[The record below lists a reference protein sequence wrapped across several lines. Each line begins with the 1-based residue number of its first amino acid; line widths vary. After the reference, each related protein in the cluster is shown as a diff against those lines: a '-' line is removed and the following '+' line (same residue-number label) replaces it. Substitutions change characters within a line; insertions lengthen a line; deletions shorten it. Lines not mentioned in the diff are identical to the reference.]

1 MNYYKRH
8 IGDYHKKAGRLSM
21 LEHGAYTLL
30 LDSCYDREKF
40 PTKDEAIDWCWAR
53 STEEVAAV
61 EFVLS
66 KFFTLE
72 NGLYI
77 QTTISE
83 NVAAYHENALKNK
96 QIAIER
102 EEARRL
108 KREQSVHEQ
117 ARSVH
122 EAPPNHKPLT
132 TNHEPITSSKENT
145 IDDSSE
151 SPRVDFLLELFEKFW
166 KHYPTK
172 QGKQKA
178 LAKFKLFLKGKSEGQ
193 ARFWMN
199 LMLAYYMDCRDK
211 QVVGYAELHAA
222 TYIHN
227 KRWEDNPE
235 FMNEFKAEW
244 LKENAQ

>member
-1 MNYYKRH
+1 MCGWIKLQRDIMSHWIAQDNEYLAVWIRMLSEANYESQTKMFNGQV
-8 IGDYHKKAGRLSM
+8 ITVGR
-21 LEHGAYTLL
+21 GQFIFG
-30 LDSCYDREKF
+30 LDSYAEKTKVSVMRLRRLVDLLEKHQMINRVKTSKYSLISIVNYDKYQADNRQTTGTQQADNNTIRSKE
-40 PTKDEAIDWCWAR
+40 
-53 STEEVAAV
+53 STEVN
-61 EFVLS
+61 
-66 KFFTLE
+66 K
-72 NGLYI
+72 
-77 QTTISE
+77 
-83 NVAAYHENALKNK
+83 KN
-96 QIAIER
+96 
-102 EEARRL
+102 
-108 KREQSVHEQ
+108 
-117 ARSVH
+117 
-122 EAPPNHKPLT
+122 
-132 TNHEPITSSKENT
+132 

-151 SPRVDFLLELFEKFW
+151 SPRVDFLLDLFGKFW

-244 LKENAQ
+244 LKENGQ

>member
-1 MNYYKRH
+1 MCGWIKLQRDIMSHWIAQDNEYLAVWIRMLSEANYEAQTKMFNGQV
-8 IGDYHKKAGRLSM
+8 ITVGR
-21 LEHGAYTLL
+21 GQFIFG
-30 LDSCYDREKF
+30 LDSYAEKTKVSVMRLRRLVDLLEKHQMINRVKTSKYSLISIVNYDKYQADNRQTTGTQQAGNNTIRSKE
-40 PTKDEAIDWCWAR
+40 
-53 STEEVAAV
+53 STEV
-61 EFVLS
+61 
-66 KFFTLE
+66 
-72 NGLYI
+72 
-77 QTTISE
+77 
-83 NVAAYHENALKNK
+83 NK
-96 QIAIER
+96 
-102 EEARRL
+102 
-108 KREQSVHEQ
+108 
-117 ARSVH
+117 
-122 EAPPNHKPLT
+122 
-132 TNHEPITSSKENT
+132 NT
-145 IDDSSE
+145 IDDSIE
-151 SPRVDFLLELFEKFW
+151 SPKVDFLSELFDKFW

-222 TYIHN
+222 TYINN

>member
-1 MNYYKRH
+1 MCGWIKLQRDIMSHWIAQDNEYLAVWIRMLSEANYEAQTKMFNGQV
-8 IGDYHKKAGRLSM
+8 ITVGR
-21 LEHGAYTLL
+21 GQFIFG
-30 LDSCYDREKF
+30 LDSYAEKTKVSVMRLRRLVDLLEKHQMINRVKTSKYSLISIVNYDKYQTDNR
-40 PTKDEAIDWCWAR
+40 
-53 STEEVAAV
+53 
-61 EFVLS
+61 
-66 KFFTLE
+66 
-72 NGLYI
+72 
-77 QTTISE
+77 QTTGT
-83 NVAAYHENALKNK
+83 
-96 QIAIER
+96 Q
-102 EEARRL
+102 
-108 KREQSVHEQ
+108 Q
-117 ARSVH
+117 AGNNTIR
-122 EAPPNHKPLT
+122 
-132 TNHEPITSSKENT
+132 SKEVTELNKKN

-151 SPRVDFLLELFEKFW
+151 SPRVDFISDLFSKFW

-244 LKENAQ
+244 LKENGQ

>member
-72 NGLYI
+72 NGVYI

-102 EEARRL
+102 EEAKRL
-108 KREQSVHEQ
+108 KREQAVHDIARTVHES
-117 ARSVH
+117 A
-122 EAPPNHKPLT
+122 PNHKPLT
-132 TNHEPITSSKENT
+132 TNHEPITISKENT

-151 SPRVDFLLELFEKFW
+151 SPRVDFLSELFEKFW

-199 LMLAYYMDCRDK
+199 LMLAYYMDCREK

-244 LKENAQ
+244 LKENGQ

>member
-1 MNYYKRH
+1 MCGWIKLQRDIMSHWIAQDNEYLAVWIRMLSEANYEAQTKMFNGQV
-8 IGDYHKKAGRLSM
+8 ITVGR
-21 LEHGAYTLL
+21 GQFIFG
-30 LDSCYDREKF
+30 LDSYAEKTKVSVMRLRRLVDLLEKHQMINRVKTSKYSLISIVNYDKYQADSRQTTGAQQADNNTIRSKE
-40 PTKDEAIDWCWAR
+40 
-53 STEEVAAV
+53 STEVN
-61 EFVLS
+61 
-66 KFFTLE
+66 K
-72 NGLYI
+72 
-77 QTTISE
+77 
-83 NVAAYHENALKNK
+83 KN
-96 QIAIER
+96 
-102 EEARRL
+102 
-108 KREQSVHEQ
+108 
-117 ARSVH
+117 
-122 EAPPNHKPLT
+122 
-132 TNHEPITSSKENT
+132 

-151 SPRVDFLLELFEKFW
+151 SPKVDFLLELFEKFW

-244 LKENAQ
+244 LKENGQ

>member
-21 LEHGAYTLL
+21 IEHGAYTLL
-30 LDSCYDREKF
+30 LDACYDREKF

-53 STEEVAAV
+53 SVEEIAAV

-66 KFFTLE
+66 KFFTLD
-72 NGLYI
+72 GGKYV
-77 QTTISE
+77 QTTIEE

-108 KREQSVHEQ
+108 KREQSVHEA

-132 TNHEPITSSKENT
+132 TNHKPLTSIKENT
-145 IDDSSE
+145 IVDSGESTVAFLESE
-151 SPRVDFLLELFEKFW
+151 FGRFW
-166 KHYPTK
+166 KNYPVK
-172 QGKQKA
+172 KSKVPAKKNFLAMMKGKKDSQVRMWVDLILNYHLDCIDRQEIGA
-178 LAKFKLFLKGKSEGQ
+178 DKLHPSTFLKQ
-193 ARFWMN
+193 R
-199 LMLAYYMDCRDK
+199 
-211 QVVGYAELHAA
+211 
-222 TYIHN
+222 
-227 KRWEDNPE
+227 RWEDDPQYME
-235 FMNEFKAEW
+235 TFKQDW
-244 LKENAQ
+244 IKENAPK

>member
-1 MNYYKRH
+1 M
-8 IGDYHKKAGRLSM
+8 SM
-21 LEHGAYTLL
+21 LLMVKAMQSKVGNPLRKLVLLKLADNANDQGECWPSYQYISDQCEMSKRSVMAHIEALIESGFLRKEHRLGGEKGNKSNLYTLRIPVAGVVQEIHYPSAG
-30 LDSCYDREKF
+30 DSL
-40 PTKDEAIDWCWAR
+40 PPSAG
-53 STEEVAAV
+53 AAPRTSHSFETV
-61 EFVLS
+61 IEPLADLKKSASAELINSLFV
-66 KFFTLE
+66 
-72 NGLYI
+72 
-77 QTTISE
+77 
-83 NVAAYHENALKNK
+83 
-96 QIAIER
+96 
-102 EEARRL
+102 
-108 KREQSVHEQ
+108 
-117 ARSVH
+117 
-122 EAPPNHKPLT
+122 
-132 TNHEPITSSKENT
+132 
-145 IDDSSE
+145 
-151 SPRVDFLLELFEKFW
+151 KFW

-244 LKENAQ
+244 LKENGQ